1 MHKGDDAM
9 KILDDEL
16 PLPES
21 GTPLD
26 DPEVQERLKQRA
38 LSLGSVSS
46 RHFFEGE
53 PSMAVLACNML
64 SELGPM
70 VRSSGL
76 TAEELNFPWTRILQ
90 GASQCESGRR
100 EGTVVPC
107 MKDVELPCN
116 LVYAVLKAMSTF
128 PSDNNDRSYE
138 ALSNALVRRTLFITG
153 AINMDG
159 CPEADRGEVVFIGRS
174 NVGKSSLVN
183 MITNRKS
190 LAYTSKRPGKT
201 QQFNYF
207 AVNDKP
213 GREKEIRY
221 GDVVEGE
228 KDPDSFF
235 IVDVPGLGFAK
246 VPDKQKQE
254 WSSFLSEYV
263 SNRQTLKVLFH
274 LIDARHGPLEED
286 KNIMAQIGNTLPK
299 GVKYVVV
306 LTKADKNVKGPSSQ
320 NSGKVSKSVLNKV
333 REAMKANGVGNAPTI
348 LTSAQTKLGRDSIWR
363 YMSLAAEA

>member
-1 MHKGDDAM
+1 MVQSTHEPGFAAV
-9 KILDDEL
+9 
-16 PLPES
+16 PLPWK
-21 GTPLD
+21 
-26 DPEVQERLKQRA
+26 RK
-38 LSLGSVSS
+38 
-46 RHFFEGE
+46 
-53 PSMAVLACNML
+53 
-64 SELGPM
+64 
-70 VRSSGL
+70 
-76 TAEELNFPWTRILQ
+76 EE
-90 GASQCESGRR
+90 
-100 EGTVVPC
+100 
-107 MKDVELPCN
+107 M
-116 LVYAVLKAMSTF
+116 
-128 PSDNNDRSYE
+128 
-138 ALSNALVRRTLFITG
+138 
-153 AINMDG
+153 
-159 CPEADRGEVVFIGRS
+159 
-174 NVGKSSLVN
+174 
-183 MITNRKS
+183 
-190 LAYTSKRPGKT
+190 
-201 QQFNYF
+201 
-207 AVNDKP
+207 
-213 GREKEIRY
+213 Y